1 MNTVALIG
9 RLGSDPQLRY
19 TSNGKAVSN
28 FSLAV
33 TRPFNKDET
42 DWFDVVAWGKTAELV
57 ANHLTKGRQVGVSG
71 RLQQDRW
78 EHEGQKRSKVVVVAE
93 NITFVGSKGDGGSSG
108 GGHSDDY
115 DDGFNPDDLPF

>member
-9 RLGSDPQLRY
+9 RLGADPQLRY

-28 FSLAV
+28 FPLAV

-78 EHEGQKRSKVVVVAE
+78 EHEGQKRSKVVVVAD
-93 NITFVGSKGDGGSSG
+93 NITFVGSKDDGGSSG
-108 GGHSDDY
+108 GDSGGY
-115 DDGFNPDDLPF
+115 DDGFDPDQIPF